1 MLTDTACKKATC
13 PPDKKRE
20 RIADAGGLYL
30 EISPNGSKRWFW
42 KYRKQ
47 GKEGRMA
54 LGSYPDVGLAVARTA
69 RDTAKNI
76 KAGGFDPVQERK
88 LDQLKAAASAGQTF
102 EVVAHNWHAKRSP
115 GWGSHHQIRELRDLQ
130 ADTCPRLSVH
140 TVGQVARLRTLQGSP
155 SVTPQDEQTL
165 GRLLGEVAPDCQRRA
180 QAHDDPDDEADNGP
194 ARLLL
199 SLIHL

>member
-54 LGSYPDVGLAVARTA
+54 LGSYPDVGLAAARTA
-69 RDTAKNI
+69 RDTAKSI

-88 LDQLKAAASAGQTF
+88 VGQLRASA
-102 EVVAHNWHAKRSP
+102 N
-115 GWGSHHQIRELRDLQ
+115 
-130 ADTCPRLSVH
+130 
-140 TVGQVARLRTLQGSP
+140 
-155 SVTPQDEQTL
+155 
-165 GRLLGEVAPDCQRRA
+165 LGEGFELGVAITKSVSCA
-180 QAHDDPDDEADNGP
+180 T
-194 ARLLL
+194 
-199 SLIHL
+199 